1 MDSGEEY
8 AAVVHDFQSYV
19 KVYSDGR
26 VEREMDY
33 VIDYETGFLKLD
45 FQPASVDDDVW
56 LPSKDVKISSET
68 DVSVRLFKPKT
79 IAPGEKIPIVIYFHG
94 GFFVS
99 QSAFGALYHYFLDS
113 LVTEANV
120 IAVSVEYRRAPE
132 QFLPVAYDDSW
143 EAVKWVAS
151 HCAQKGPEEWLN
163 EYGDFE
169 RVYFAGNEAGGNI
182 AHNMAMRAGSDSLDG
197 LKLSGLVLL
206 NPFFGAP
213 EEPISEEASEQR
225 SDMDALMS
233 RGQKMWND
241 ELWQFVNPE
250 TSGLDDPLYN
260 PGADPNLSSLGCSRV
275 LVWVAELG
283 NSKVW
288 GYNYKDVLSKSGWDG
303 KVEIRETKDT
313 GSMFFLVDTVPRGD
327 DTMVMLRKVTSF
339 VNQKWE
345 DPEEEDEEEA

>member
-8 AAVVHDFQSYV
+8 VAVVHDFQSYV
-19 KVYSDGR
+19 RVYSDGR

-33 VIDYETGFLKLD
+33 VIDYETGFRKRD
-45 FQPASVDDDVW
+45 FQPASIDDDVW

-68 DVSVRLFKPKT
+68 DVSVRLFKPKN

-151 HCAQKGPEEWLN
+151 HCARNGPEEWLN

-169 RVYFAGNEAGGNI
+169 CAYFAGNEA
-182 AHNMAMRAGSDSLDG
+182 
-197 LKLSGLVLL
+197 
-206 NPFFGAP
+206 
-213 EEPISEEASEQR
+213 
-225 SDMDALMS
+225 
-233 RGQKMWND
+233 
-241 ELWQFVNPE
+241 
-250 TSGLDDPLYN
+250 
-260 PGADPNLSSLGCSRV
+260 GCSRV

-283 NSKVW
+283 NFKVW
-288 GYNYKDVLSKSGWDG
+288 GYNYKDVLSKSGWEG

-313 GSMFFLVDTVPRGD
+313 GTMFFLVDTVPRGD
-327 DTMVMLRKVTSF
+327 DTMVMLRKVASF

-345 DPEEEDEEEA
+345 DPEEE